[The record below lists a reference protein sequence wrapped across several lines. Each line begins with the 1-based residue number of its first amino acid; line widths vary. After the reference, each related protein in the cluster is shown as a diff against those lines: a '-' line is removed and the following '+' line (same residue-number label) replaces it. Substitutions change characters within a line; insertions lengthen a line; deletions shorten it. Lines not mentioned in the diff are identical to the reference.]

1 MSIRPFDWR
10 DLPALH
16 RYRNSSVYL
25 NSALLLTRGSR
36 LYSSALLSSIGSSIA
51 VITSVSVK
59 NSDTNEKLIGQ
70 ITHILGGQLALLTF
84 LMPDQALDSNGL
96 SPLLEHLSTQVTER
110 GAFRILAE
118 VDERALAF
126 EVLRRTC
133 FAIYARQ
140 KIWKLKPAGDSQSL
154 GLSWREARS
163 SDLIPVRS
171 LYQNL
176 VPGLVQQVEPFPEER
191 LQGLVYRQEQDVLA
205 FVELK
210 YGPRGIWAQPF
221 VHPDAENVA
230 DELIEML
237 QNLPHRRSRPI
248 YVCVRSYQSWLE
260 TAIEDIGAEPS
271 PRQAV
276 MVKHLAAPQ
285 KAVRSYALPAL
296 EGGQAEVSTPIVHSQ
311 YTSAQTVNLE
321 SD

>member
-16 RYRNSSVYL
+16 RNRNNNVYL
-25 NSALLLTRGSR
+25 NSASLLTRGSR
-36 LYSSALLSSIGSSIA
+36 LVSGVLLSSLASSTGI
-51 VITSVSVK
+51 ITSVSV
-59 NSDTNEKLIGQ
+59 NNGDTAEKLIGQ
-70 ITHILGGQLALLTF
+70 ITHAPGSQLAQLTF
-84 LMPDQALDSNGL
+84 LMPDQSLNSHGL
-96 SPLLEHLSTQVTER
+96 SPLLEHLSAQVIER
-110 GAFRILAE
+110 GAFRVLAD

-126 EVLRRTC
+126 EALRRTC

-140 KIWKLKPAGDSQSL
+140 KIWKLKPAETSQSQSL
-154 GLSWREARS
+154 IWQEVS
-163 SDLIPVRS
+163 SRDLIPVRS

-176 VPGLVQQVEPFPEER
+176 VPGLVQQVEPFPEGR
-191 LQGLVYRQEQDVLA
+191 LHGLVYRQSQDVLA

-221 VHPDAENVA
+221 VHPDAEDVA
-230 DELIEML
+230 NELIDLL

-260 TAIEDIGAEPS
+260 AAIEDIGAEPS

-276 MVKHLAAPQ
+276 MVKHLAASQ
-285 KAVRSYALPAL
+285 KAMRSYALPAL
-296 EGGQAEVSTPIVHSQ
+296 EGGQAEVSAPIVRSQ
-311 YTSAQTVNLE
+311 YISAQPVNSE
-321 SD
+321 ND